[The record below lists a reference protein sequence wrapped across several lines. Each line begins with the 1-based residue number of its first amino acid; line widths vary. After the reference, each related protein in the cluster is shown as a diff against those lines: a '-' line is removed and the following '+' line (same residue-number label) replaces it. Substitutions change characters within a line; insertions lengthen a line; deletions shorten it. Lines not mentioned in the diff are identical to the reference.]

1 MTKKAYAFSNFVE
14 KIRMCLYF
22 YLTLDYACNQVGEG
36 AKRVKTQVKI
46 DFDVGKDLFSAKN

>member
-36 AKRVKTQVKI
+36 AKRVKTQAKM